1 MTFNAIK
8 LNPSQELALLKARDA
23 LLGSGGALS
32 MDKKSGLVLQPI
44 GPDQPIF
51 LRPLLC
57 VMPDDFGKEDFL
69 SIKKF
74 EIFHPLKA
82 NLNKN
87 EPLCFWA
94 KIIAGDKTFAAP
106 IPFALPYSFSKDFS
120 LEKIFELTK
129 TLTNKEEGAEAFFLP
144 TSFKF
149 CQVQTTKNEWRL
161 DKDIWKNL

>member
-8 LNPSQELALLKARDA
+8 LNPSQELPLLKARDA

-32 MDKKSGLVLQPI
+32 LDKKSGLVRQTIQP
-44 GPDQPIF
+44 GQPIF

-57 VMPDDFGKEDFL
+57 VMPDGFDKEKFL

-74 EIFHPLKA
+74 DICRPLNA
-82 NLNKN
+82 NLDKN
-87 EPLCFWA
+87 QPLCFWA
-94 KIIAGDKTFAAP
+94 KITASDKSLAAP
-106 IPFALPYSFSKDFS
+106 IPFALPYSFANGFS

-129 TLTNKEEGAEAFFLP
+129 AMTYKEESAEPFFSP

-149 CQVQTTKNEWRL
+149 CQVHATKNEWSL